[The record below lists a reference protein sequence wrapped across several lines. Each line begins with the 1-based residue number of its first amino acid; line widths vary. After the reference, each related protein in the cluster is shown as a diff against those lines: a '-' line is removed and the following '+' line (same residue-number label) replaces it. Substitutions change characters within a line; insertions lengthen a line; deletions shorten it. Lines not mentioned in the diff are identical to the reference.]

1 MKKKKATRRH
11 KGSFLLG
18 FIVMAFAVFGIVE
31 AVRLSVDKFSD
42 VSAGSSKN
50 AEYEEFLEPF
60 VVIDPSPFDDVS
72 SADTV
77 DLLDAAVSAL
87 IFNSDKINTYEV
99 FEGEVTG
106 LLVPE
111 ADVESF
117 FVHLFGNETSLSH
130 TAVTDSFYGVVYN
143 SEKKAYIIPITSVDP
158 LYTPKIY
165 DVQKTGSS
173 ITLTVGYIIGSE
185 WAQIENG
192 KYTAPSP
199 AKYMNITL
207 REDSGGY
214 HIGSLSNTSSPDVAE
229 PQKTVP
235 VSTTAPVIFT
245 TEESTEG
252 QSEGETAESTS
263 SESTTSD

>member
-18 FIVMAFAVFGIVE
+18 FIVTALAVFGIVE

-42 VSAGSSKN
+42 VSAGNTKN

-106 LLVPE
+106 LLVPQ

-117 FVHLFGNETSLSH
+117 FVHLFGNETALSH

-207 REDSGGY
+207 REDSEGY

-229 PQKTVP
+229 PEKTVP

-245 TEESTEG
+245 TEKSDEG
-252 QSEGETAESTS
+252 QSESETAESTS
-263 SESTTSD
+263 SESTTAD